1 MLISVIRKIKKLYN
15 HKNLRLSDVNKEESI
30 RPIGVFDSGIGGL
43 TVVKELN
50 KLLPNEKIIYFGDT
64 ARVPYGNKSK
74 ETVVHYS
81 LQIAYFLLKKK
92 IKMLVVACNTASSV
106 SLPTLKRHL
115 HIPII
120 GVIEPGAKTASS
132 ISQTMKIGV
141 IGTLGTVKSNSY
153 KKALHRHNG
162 KIQVTQHPCPL
173 FVQLAEEGWH
183 NNIIAQNVSD
193 EYLKVFRG
201 KKIDTLIL
209 GCTHYPLLKSVIQK
223 SVGNKVDLI
232 DSGRETAK
240 EVKRILE
247 RRGLLNYHVNPNKS
261 QSIFYVSD
269 LPHKFKEI
277 SQRFLSKKLE
287 RVHKVIL

>member
-1 MLISVIRKIKKLYN
+1 MKQ
-15 HKNLRLSDVNKEESI
+15 LSGNNNESS

-74 ETVVHYS
+74 ETVIHYS
-81 LQIAYFLLKKK
+81 LQISYFLLKKK

-120 GVIEPGAKTASS
+120 GVIEPGSKTAAQ
-132 ISQTMKIGV
+132 ISNKRNIGV

-153 KKALHRHNG
+153 KKALQKFNG
-162 KIQVTQHPCPL
+162 NVRVFQHPCPL

-183 NNIIAQNVSD
+183 NNVIAQNVAD
-193 EYLKVFRG
+193 EYLKDF
-201 KKIDTLIL
+201 KKKNIDALIL
-209 GCTHYPLLKSVIQK
+209 GCTHYPLLKGVIQK
-223 SVGNKVDLI
+223 AVGKNVTLI

-240 EVKRILE
+240 EVKRILDK
-247 RRGLLNYHVNPNKS
+247 RGLLNSHKNLNKK

-269 LPHKFKEI
+269 LPHKFREI
-277 SQRFLSKKLE
+277 SQRFLMKKLD
-287 RVHKVIL
+287 RVHKVKL